1 MLNMSPKP
9 CNGPNKRWLS
19 IIEMQIKVISERN
32 LLKLNELCLVKKPT
46 YCMSKANGLKKLLCS
61 IALECKQ
68 QQLGVFSLSMNTKS
82 YIVKKRTLGE
92 NNKKMYFRKV
102 SELLRTEQILSK
114 QNLSA
119 RTVKLYEH

>member
-1 MLNMSPKP
+1 
-9 CNGPNKRWLS
+9 
-19 IIEMQIKVISERN
+19 
-32 LLKLNELCLVKKPT
+32 
-46 YCMSKANGLKKLLCS
+46 MSKANGLKKLLCS

-82 YIVKKRTLGE
+82 YIVEKRRLGE
-92 NNKKMYFRKV
+92 NKKMYLRKV
-102 SELLRTEQILSK
+102 IELLRTEQILSK